1 MINREHGSPF
11 DRGGADS
18 YYRRRQMPHKMVG
31 AEQVWLIP
39 DSEEWKEYMEG
50 YQINESIGNYKEW

>member
-1 MINREHGSPF
+1 MINRDHGSPF

-31 AEQVWLIP
+31 SDRVLLTP

-50 YQINESIGNYKEW
+50 YQINESIRNHKEW

>member
-31 AEQVWLIP
+31 NDRVLLTP

-50 YQINESIGNYKEW
+50 YQLNESIGNHKEW